1 MGDTMPGWTKR
12 LPVVAL
18 AFILWLVSVVVA
30 LWQIVIVQRLL
41 LRIYGRLGG
50 GYWSGV
56 VLRDASVIVLGILW
70 LALVIFT
77 AEYHWKRVGQRT
89 SWRLFAWV
97 FGVEAAILAVA
108 AVV

>member
-1 MGDTMPGWTKR
+1 MPGWTKR
-12 LPVVAL
+12 LPIVAL
-18 AFILWLVSVVVA
+18 AFFLWLVSVVVA
-30 LWQIVIVQRLL
+30 LWQIVVVQQLL
-41 LRIYGRLGG
+41 LRLYSRLWRD
-50 GYWSGV
+50 YWTGV
-56 VLRDASVIVLGILW
+56 VLRDASVIVLGIAW

-77 AEYHWKRVGQRT
+77 AEYHWKHVGQRV